1 MIVYRD
7 NVDYGSAATK
17 RDAATTGREV
27 AANLPAVTKTADPDY
42 RITCVFVEAPPVC
55 GGVRGIVWPSSR
67 RFCKPTRVATP
78 PGPNAS
84 RLRFR
89 RS

>member
-1 MIVYRD
+1 VIVYRD

-55 GGVRGIVWPSSR
+55 GGCPRDRMAV
-67 RFCKPTRVATP
+67 VAP
-78 PGPNAS
+78 LLQAHAG
-84 RLRFR
+84 
-89 RS
+89 